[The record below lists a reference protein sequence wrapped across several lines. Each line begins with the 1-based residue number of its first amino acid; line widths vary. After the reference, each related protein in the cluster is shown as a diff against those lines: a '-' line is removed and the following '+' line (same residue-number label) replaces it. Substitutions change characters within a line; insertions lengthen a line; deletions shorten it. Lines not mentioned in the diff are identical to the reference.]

1 MKEVKIKTAVV
12 GKDNTKGLQKPR
24 FRLYSG
30 ETDSTELMVA
40 HYGVS
45 PKFVNQQPEVE
56 VTNVYRVV
64 DVLNEYIKKISLDL
78 NNYFRRLSQS

>member
-1 MKEVKIKTAVV
+1 MKAVKINTAVV
-12 GKDNTKGLQKPR
+12 GKDDTKGLQKPR

-30 ETDSTELMVA
+30 ETKSSDLMVA

-45 PKFVNQQPEVE
+45 PRFVNQQPEVE

-64 DVLNEYIKKISLDL
+64 DILNECIDDYHENHKDD
-78 NNYFRRLSQS
+78 

>member
-1 MKEVKIKTAVV
+1 MKAVKINTAVV
-12 GKDNTKGLQKPR
+12 GKDSTKGLQKPR

-30 ETDSTELMVA
+30 EADASELMVA

-45 PKFVNQQPEVE
+45 PRFVNQQPEVE

-64 DVLNEYIKKISLDL
+64 DILNEYIDEYHDKHKED
-78 NNYFRRLSQS
+78 

>member
-1 MKEVKIKTAVV
+1 MKAVKIKTAVV
-12 GKDNTKGLQKPR
+12 GKDDTKGLQKPR

-30 ETDSTELMVA
+30 ETDSINLMVA

-56 VTNVYRVV
+56 VTNVYKVV
-64 DVLNEYIKKISLDL
+64 DILNECIDDYHERHKDD
-78 NNYFRRLSQS
+78 